1 MRIYQLRVY
10 TLSTATALERYRN
23 THYPRHL
30 ASFPK
35 FGIGLHGLWT
45 DDSDVPRL
53 YALLSFPPDS
63 DSAAITERYLS
74 SSELRSDMQGF
85 DTTAILDVTTTQ
97 LIPAPGSPLL

>member
-1 MRIYQLRVY
+1 MRNYQLRVY
-10 TLSTATALERYRN
+10 TLSTATALEQYRN

-30 ASFPK
+30 ASFPQ

-63 DSAAITERYLS
+63 DSTAVTERYLA

-85 DTTAILDVTTTQ
+85 DIDAILDVTTTE
-97 LIPAPGSPLL
+97 LTPAPGSPLL